1 MDPHP
6 IDVSRHLANL
16 KTRLNFACFKLHNGW
31 ENSTL
36 IDVELKWKKRQ
47 KKLYNEIP
55 TPRFTQQDILDKR
68 GQFSSAKIR
77 KAKLTRT
84 YSTPLISTRDPYRK
98 RKHRHPAPEIYHNN
112 DNQIHHPVSSSSA
125 VSTATEHNTLITHHH
140 QPITQNT
147 TAATLPNAVSPTTDN
162 NLLDNNCAINE
173 PSSSSLHKSS
183 PPQQHAD
190 GGDITMTTTTTTTTP
205 PVKSSLDFLSYAIE
219 MTEGNNA
226 LPSSPQPPLED
237 TRIGD
242 GLSSSQPQPDIS
254 RIAPTLCDDDEEE
267 DDLVGGSQERSTLQ
281 SGKWER
287 KRTRSLQNDDRPCA
301 RYSGA
306 ETESDDQLSPP
317 SSPVTAAAHAI
328 MMFVNDHYSIDRN
341 SKSPSMYD

>member
-1 MDPHP
+1 M
-6 IDVSRHLANL
+6 ANL

-98 RKHRHPAPEIYHNN
+98 RKHRHPAPEIYHDN
-112 DNQIHHPVSSSSA
+112 DNQHHHPVSSSTTI
-125 VSTATEHNTLITHHH
+125 STATESNTSTTHQLPEHN
-140 QPITQNT
+140 
-147 TAATLPNAVSPTTDN
+147 TAATLPHAVTSTSD
-162 NLLDNNCAINE
+162 DNNCPTNE
-173 PSSSSLHKSS
+173 QPSSSSPITSHKS
-183 PPQQHAD
+183 PRQQHAD
-190 GGDITMTTTTTTTTP
+190 GGDTTITATTTTP

-219 MTEGNNA
+219 MTEGSNV
-226 LPSSPQPPLED
+226 LPSSPQPALED
-237 TRIGD
+237 TRMGE

-254 RIAPTLCDDDEEE
+254 RIAPTLCDDE
-267 DDLVGGSQERSTLQ
+267 DDDDDIVGASQERSTLQ

-287 KRTRSLQNDDRPCA
+287 KRTRSLQNDDR

-317 SSPVTAAAHAI
+317 SSPVTAAAQAI

>member
-1 MDPHP
+1 M
-6 IDVSRHLANL
+6 ANL

-68 GQFSSAKIR
+68 GQFSSAKIK

-112 DNQIHHPVSSSSA
+112 DNQHHYQHHPVSSSTTI
-125 VSTATEHNTLITHHH
+125 STATEPNTMT
-140 QPITQNT
+140 TQQFPESVTQDNT
-147 TAATLPNAVSPTTDN
+147 TTIPNAVVSSTTDDIS
-162 NLLDNNCAINE
+162 LDNNCTMNE
-173 PSSSSLHKSS
+173 QPSSSSPTMPSSQKS
-183 PPQQHAD
+183 PCQQPAD
-190 GGDITMTTTTTTTTP
+190 GDGADDAFMTTATTP

-219 MTEGNNA
+219 MTEGSNA

-237 TRIGD
+237 TRMGD

-254 RIAPTLCDDDEEE
+254 RIAPTLCDEDE
-267 DDLVGGSQERSTLQ
+267 DDVGGSQERSTLQ
-281 SGKWER
+281 NGKWER
-287 KRTRSLQNDDRPCA
+287 KRTRSFQNDDRHGG

-328 MMFVNDHYSIDRN
+328 MMFVNERYSIDRN